1 MNEII
6 VIEGVLVFDSWIDE
20 MPHLRA
26 HQDED
31 RHLIYEGAG
40 IILDLLIKTARKGHV
55 LHVGGQVLPGKRS
68 ERTVSDL
75 RVSLE
80 HGSEQSHTQ
89 TNAFGEFAFH
99 AVPNGNFDL
108 SIKLKDRRFT
118 VRGLSSNEPRQW
130 RIEPSMALGAD

>member
-6 VIEGVLVFDSWIDE
+6 VIEGALVFDSWIDE
-20 MPHLRA
+20 VPHLRA

-40 IILDLLIKTARKGHV
+40 IILDLLIKTARQGHV
-55 LHVGGQVLPGKRS
+55 LHVGGQVLPGERS
-68 ERTVSDL
+68 GRAVSDL

-80 HGSEQSHTQ
+80 HGRKHSHTQ
-89 TNAFGEFAFH
+89 TNAFGEFTFH
-99 AVPNGNFDL
+99 GVPNGDFDL

-118 VRGLSSNEPRQW
+118 VRGLSSNDPRSW